1 MKYGNWGTLQRDEGL
16 LVPSWVSS
24 RPLNSP
30 SGAPPLWNVC
40 YISRCC
46 RCSPVHRR
54 CQLVN
59 AHSLVELAAGIIKL
73 QTGFRPGVL
82 LWGETARSSACQQ
95 LIRATLTTASPSTR
109 YPNSRSTH
117 YQPRHQTIQTADPRT
132 TEQTDRTQLMMLCVQ
147 HHFLLLWIQ
156 SDCVLTP
163 FTGTEQEAL
172 TLITYSVRQ
181 KEDFVR
187 TRLPQSDLM
196 TLGPVWW
203 FSTSS
208 AWYVNTASVAH

>member
-30 SGAPPLWNVC
+30 SGAPPLWNMC

-109 YPNSRSTH
+109 YPNSISTH
-117 YQPRHQTIQTADPRT
+117 YQANWSWCFGPSITSCYYESKCIVFLH
-132 TEQTDRTQLMMLCVQ
+132 
-147 HHFLLLWIQ
+147 LLLAQ
-156 SDCVLTP
+156 SFLP
-163 FTGTEQEAL
+163 HH
-172 TLITYSVRQ
+172 LIGSKFLSEHDYLKATWWRWDRRG
-181 KEDFVR
+181 DFQR
-187 TRLPQSDLM
+187 PHRGM
-196 TLGPVWW
+196 
-203 FSTSS
+203 
-208 AWYVNTASVAH
+208 